1 MANVASKKR
10 LLAQGHDNGKR
21 DVMGLKIIGAGFG
34 RTGTQ
39 SLQRA
44 IEMLGFGPCHHMY
57 EVRRNP
63 GLTAAWQAIVD
74 GRPADWD
81 AVFKGYESTVDW
93 PASAYWRE
101 ISARYPQA
109 KVILTV
115 RDPAEWYDSML
126 QTIVPSATLG
136 AEVDPDPNGR
146 AGSELIRKVA
156 LDGIF
161 QGRIADRAFAL
172 QRFEDHRKAVIAAI
186 RPDQLLVMDVREG
199 WSPLCTFLGVTVP
212 DQPFPSG
219 NTVSD
224 FRARKSYLSTPG

>member
-1 MANVASKKR
+1 
-10 LLAQGHDNGKR
+10 
-21 DVMGLKIIGAGFG
+21 MGLAAAALSCISNAGEENVKIIGAGFG

-63 GLTAAWQAIVD
+63 QLTAAWQAIAE
-74 GRPADWD
+74 GGTADWD
-81 AVFKGYESTVDW
+81 SIFKGYHSTVDW

-101 ISARYPQA
+101 ITSHYPDA

-115 RDPAEWYDSML
+115 RDPAQWYESML
-126 QTIVPSATLG
+126 QTIVPSATVG

-146 AGSELIRKVA
+146 AGSALIRKVA

-161 QGRIADRAFAL
+161 KGRIADRDFAL
-172 QRFEDHRKAVIAAI
+172 QAFENHRKEVIAAI
-186 RPDQLLVMDVREG
+186 PADRLLVMDVRAG
-199 WSPLCTFLGVTVP
+199 WEPLCAFLGMPVP
-212 DQPFPSG
+212 EEPFPSG
-219 NTVSD
+219 NSVQE
-224 FRARKSYLSTPG
+224 FRARKVYLSSEGQSG